1 VLSQLVPVRAI
12 TLALPQS
19 AQSCLNGSEHTIEDQ
34 AQIQIGLV
42 VITIKRLL
50 KGSRCAQT
58 FKTVLQHGVGAVDDK
73 SMPKA
78 LGISVQTC

>member
-1 VLSQLVPVRAI
+1 MLPQPVPVRAI

-34 AQIQIGLV
+34 AKIQIGLV
-42 VITIKRLL
+42 IVAIERLL

-58 FKTVLQHGVGAVDDK
+58 FETVLQYGVGAVDD
-73 SMPKA
+73 
-78 LGISVQTC
+78 